1 MLTYSKKH
9 CMRHIYNNVKV
20 FTVCVLAALLLPS
33 CGNSDRKV
41 LDIVAE
47 RDSLR
52 TENESQ
58 RQRLTAINEMV
69 GTINAT
75 LDSISI
81 AEGMLFG
88 DNHTEAVP
96 SRSSVLKNLERYEQ
110 VVLRQHQ
117 RINELEA
124 LAAKSKTDKAMQGLI
139 DHMKSQLAEKD
150 GQIARLRAELS
161 NKNVNISRLR
171 RQVESQH
178 SQLAKQGE
186 ELDKLGKKTE
196 LQATALARQ
205 DKELNNGYVM
215 IDTKAELKR
224 KGIARRKKVI
234 NEGLLDKSK
243 FTQVDIRNTTILTF
257 NAKKPRIL
265 TNMPQSSYTMT
276 KNGDGTYTLNITD
289 PTRFWSISRYLVIQ
303 TN

>member
-1 MLTYSKKH
+1 
-9 CMRHIYNNVKV
+9 
-20 FTVCVLAALLLPS
+20 
-33 CGNSDRKV
+33 
-41 LDIVAE
+41 
-47 RDSLR
+47 
-52 TENESQ
+52 
-58 RQRLTAINEMV
+58 
-69 GTINAT
+69 
-75 LDSISI
+75 
-81 AEGMLFG
+81 
-88 DNHTEAVP
+88 
-96 SRSSVLKNLERYEQ
+96 
-110 VVLRQHQ
+110 
-117 RINELEA
+117 
-124 LAAKSKTDKAMQGLI
+124 MQGLI

-186 ELDKLGKKTE
+186 ELEKLGKKTE

-224 KGIARRKKVI
+224 KGLARRKKVI